1 MCCATCVCGVI
12 KQNLS
17 SPSFFRGF
25 IPRLIIVN
33 LFFRVFCVFLWVFF
47 SRESFFCVRCPG
59 RRTRLLT
66 IALESLGV
74 DVTHH
79 SAHTITAELLHGQ
92 PLFFEVDGLRGV
104 LKLFAR
110 LGARLLARLGFSF
123 LGFFFSATL
132 GARVTCQ

>member
-1 MCCATCVCGVI
+1 M
-12 KQNLS
+12 
-17 SPSFFRGF
+17 
-25 IPRLIIVN
+25 
-33 LFFRVFCVFLWVFF
+33 
-47 SRESFFCVRCPG
+47 
-59 RRTRLLT
+59 T

-123 LGFFFSATL
+123 LGFFFGATL
-132 GARVTCQ
+132 GIGSGLRGGAGGFFCSLLV